1 MVMIQPLNFTLNFE
15 TGFVDLNRDLLI
27 NGTGL
32 AGELFESAKIVNSI
46 PLTTFFDIL
55 KSSIGDSYI
64 SPALPFGTVLF
75 HDTGSYFMLV
85 QQVNPFPFT
94 FRHSGHDALSGRII
108 VHPKAYFAYVI
119 PSNLL
124 IEKKRIF
131 ISKTYI
137 FTEDSS
143 LSYFDIDKKYKVS
156 AFPNY
161 SPSYGT
167 GICWGGNGDTLYQ
180 WSKDIVDIR
189 TLESAPLKYTN
200 SKFNGDLNPRYDAIN
215 LTSVVQSELVRLNSV
230 GEFISF
236 VKQIYSNSLGDIE
249 FVDVYGLSERLDPNN
264 LYYCFIIWF
273 SEKYNEFPNVIINI
287 LKSHDFSF
295 STMTKNPLRGY

>member
-1 MVMIQPLNFTLNFE
+1 MTQPLSFTLNFE
-15 TGFVDLNRDLLI
+15 TGLVDLNRDLLI

-32 AGELFESAKIVNSI
+32 AGELFESAKVVNSI

-55 KSSIGDSYI
+55 KSSMGDSYI
-64 SPALPFGTVLF
+64 SPTLPFGTVF
-75 HDTGSYFMLV
+75 FQDTGSYFILV
-85 QQVNPFPFT
+85 QQVNPFPFI
-94 FRHSGHDALSGRII
+94 FRHSGHDALSGRTI
-108 VHPKAYFAYVI
+108 VHPKAYFVYVI

-124 IEKKRIF
+124 LEKRRIF

-143 LSYFDIDKKYKVS
+143 LSYFDLHKKYKVS

-161 SPSYGT
+161 SPTYST
-167 GICWGGNGDTLYQ
+167 GVCWGGNGDMPYQ

-189 TLESAPLKYTN
+189 TLESGPLKYVN
-200 SKFNGDLNPRYDAIN
+200 SKFNTDLSPRFDSDN
-215 LTSVVQSELVRLNSV
+215 LTSVIQKELVRLDSV
-230 GEFISF
+230 SEFLSF
-236 VKQIYSNSLGDIE
+236 AKQIYSNSLGYLE
-249 FVDVYGLSERLDPNN
+249 FADVYALRKKLDSSN

-273 SEKYNEFPNVIINI
+273 SEKYNEFPNVIINV
-287 LKSHDFSF
+287 LNSHDFSF